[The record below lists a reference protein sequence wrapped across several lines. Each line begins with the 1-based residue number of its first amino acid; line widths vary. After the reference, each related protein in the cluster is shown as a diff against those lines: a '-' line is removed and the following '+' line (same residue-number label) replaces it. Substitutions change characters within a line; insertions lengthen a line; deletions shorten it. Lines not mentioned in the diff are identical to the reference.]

1 MPEMTDLILFN
12 ANIITMDPSRPFAE
26 LIAVDGGRITF
37 VGNNEMLGSLKS
49 DATRVV
55 DCFGKTLL
63 PGFIDAH
70 CHIHAF
76 AEGLVS
82 LNLSPGPGNIRSI
95 PDMQNRILDFC
106 KRLPEGTWIRG
117 KGYNEFY
124 LAEKRHPNRWDLD
137 AVSPRHPVKLTHR
150 SGHAHVLNTLAL
162 NIAGIGPETGDP
174 PEGLIDRDLKTG
186 LPTGILYGLGKYLA
200 GKIPSLE
207 DVEMERGAEM
217 ANEKLLSLGITSLQ
231 DASFTNGPEQWKRF
245 QMWKARGIFM
255 PRITMMTG
263 LNDFSA
269 AGNDSCFSDADPDEL
284 RVGGVKIIADE
295 VTGSLHPSQEELNAM
310 IASIHAAGRQAAVHA
325 IEETVIEAAANA
337 IEFTLKGNPRKDH
350 RHRIEHCSVCPPG
363 LLQRLARLGTV
374 IVTQPGFLYYS
385 GERYLQTLPKDQLDH
400 LYPVRSMLENGLR
413 VGIGSDFPIADPN
426 PMVSICAAVTRRTEN
441 GSTLPQ
447 QGIRILDAIR
457 MHTLDAAAANFEE
470 QVKGSLTPGKLADM
484 VLLNENP
491 FSVYSADIKDIEVI
505 MTVLGGGLIR
515 DSRFEIRD

>member
-1 MPEMTDLILFN
+1 MTDLILFN
-12 ANIITMDPSRPFAE
+12 ANAVTMDPLRPFAE
-26 LIAVDGGRITF
+26 LIAVEGGKIAF
-37 VGNNEMLGSLKS
+37 VGNNEMLGSLKK

-55 DCFGKTLL
+55 DCFGKTVL

-70 CHIHAF
+70 CHIHAY

-95 PDMQNRILDFC
+95 PDIQNRIIDFC
-106 KRLPEGTWIRG
+106 KGLPEGTWIRG

-124 LAEKRHPNRWDLD
+124 LDEKRHPNRWDLD
-137 AVSPRHPVKLTHR
+137 AASPRHAVKLTHR

-174 PEGLIDRDLKTG
+174 PEGLIDRDAQTG
-186 LPTGILYGLGKYLA
+186 LPTGVLYGLGKYLA

-207 DVEMERGAEM
+207 DVEMDRGAAM

-231 DASFTNGPEQWKRF
+231 DASCTNGLEQWKRF
-245 QMWKARGIFM
+245 QMWKARGIFK

-263 LNDFSA
+263 LNAFSA
-269 AGNDSCFSDADPDEL
+269 AGNNSYLSDADPGEL

-295 VTGSLHPSQEELNAM
+295 VTGSLHPSREELNAV
-310 IASIHAAGRQAAVHA
+310 IASIHAAGRQAVIHA

-337 IEFTLKGNPRKDH
+337 IKFALKSNPRKDH
-350 RHRIEHCSVCPPG
+350 RHRIEHCSVCPPR
-363 LLQRLARLGTV
+363 LLRQLARLGTV

-400 LYPVRSMLENGLR
+400 LYPIGSMLENGLR

-426 PMVSICAAVTRRTEN
+426 PMVSICAAVTRRAEN
-441 GSTLPQ
+441 GGTLPQ
-447 QGIRILDAIR
+447 QGIRVLDAIR
-457 MHTLDAAAANFEE
+457 MHTLDAAAASFEE

-491 FSVYSADIKDIEVI
+491 FGVDSADIRDIEVI
-505 MTVLGGGLIR
+505 MTVLGGRVIQN
-515 DSRFEIRD
+515 SRFEIRD